1 MLKDKYRFKL
11 SQHEAQLLRQ
21 NIENMFVR
29 YSATAELE
37 LQLPLAV
44 MMDFQKRLV
53 GALLFPADKL
63 KIYLK
68 RTEAIAFQ
76 LLYLNDIIKTDLV
89 TMQISYEIDHTL

>member
-11 SQHEAQLLRQ
+11 SQYEAQLLRQ

-29 YSATAELE
+29 YSAVAELE

-53 GALLFPADKL
+53 GALLFTADKL